1 MSLQNL
7 ASHVQSA
14 GRGED
19 KMLVHMTPKE
29 VAGLQTLAAAH
40 GGSLTINPETG
51 LPEAGFL
58 SSLLP
63 TVIGAALAPATGGAS
78 LGITSALGTAA
89 VVGGAYGLATGSLKK
104 GLMAG
109 LGAYGGA
116 SMMPGIME
124 AGAAAAP
131 AAMTAPSVVPP
142 TAAVPTPP
150 PATLGSGLTSSAP
163 NILQSPLT
171 GQPVGGTNLLGAPTS
186 ATAPAAAAGATF
198 PPAPVRPE
206 SIVAT
211 GATQG
216 APSVL
221 AQTGSGI
228 KNILSDPEKLKAF
241 LGDQKYNLLSSAAS
255 AMTDYDEEEKKK
267 GTASGIP
274 LSAYSYAPRYAPS
287 ARAAGST
294 AERTYFAAEG
304 GVASLNPVENMS
316 QQNAMMDNSRYPM
329 AFQNT
334 STYASP
340 AERPVSQ
347 NVIYPPTDADVTPYS
362 GTLRMASGGIA
373 SLASG
378 GRTIKG
384 GIADARSEI
393 ASRTKDYQAFTANKS
408 KERAAVSNE
417 AKKRL
422 SDLKSE
428 YENRINKYKAETTA
442 ELAARNKS
450 VSAERDARIKEFNAT
465 TQNELKERT
474 NNVNNEYNQRI
485 KDFNNDTQRELKER
499 QKAIN
504 AEKDTAAKKQM
515 QADLSAWQ
523 KDRASGLK
531 SLQTDFQKAKNDVSS
546 WQKSR
551 GAELQGI
558 QKEYNDQLS
567 GKSGYA
573 KERADGL
580 TALQSEYKKATDETT
595 AKQKADIAAIDTEL
609 ANQKKEYNANLNL
622 LKGYAASGVT
632 GYEGGIKGTDL
643 TSLNKAYDTEIGVQK
658 GELAKAEQLLAA
670 AKASGVPS
678 AIERAQKYYD
688 EEKADFDAANKG
700 KEEGISQF
708 KESTKRTGSLGT
720 RGQYTTTTGDVD
732 AIKKEID
739 EIKKNP
745 AQTSAWG
752 PSSLSKEQQ
761 NRINELQAKLAGMSA
776 AEKVYN
782 PATGQYEIPEGAKFQ
797 KLAKAPAFGTAK
809 KIMEEEDINSM
820 FEYMAGRRPTEAE
833 MAKYLGKSMTETQLA
848 QQIGAVAEL
857 GAAAKFTDD
866 DLNAQAQYYWGRNMT
881 KGELAWYKDPANKI
895 SNFNQLRNAMTN
907 SAAFLDNVNKINQA
921 AFQKQ
926 QAAAQIA
933 AEGPAT
939 LEQISS
945 TYQDILGKPPTAE
958 EIASARN
965 SGATA
970 SQLAQQLKS
979 SPAYQAKMTQPFVP
993 PVQTPAVTPISQEQI
1008 NQYRQAYMAPTAPTS
1023 AQPALAPLFQTG
1035 GAGGYTFTPPQ
1046 QEAAIAGALP
1056 YTDVINRLGI
1066 GGVYSQIAQ
1075 KAPELQPGLRFGL
1088 PETYRP
1094 IAQPATQPM
1103 ADGGI
1108 TALAAGGN
1116 MDLGDYSDG
1125 GRLLK
1130 GPGDGVSDSIPA
1142 SIGGRRPARLADGEF
1157 VIPARI
1163 VSELGNGSTEAG
1175 ARQLYAMM
1183 DRVQKRRR
1191 KSVGKGKVA
1200 VDSKASQLLPA

>member
-7 ASHVQSA
+7 ASHIQSA

-78 LGITSALGTAA
+78 LGLTQAWQTAA
-89 VVGGAYGLATGSLKK
+89 LVGGAYGLATGSLKK

-116 SMMPGIME
+116 SMVPGVME

-142 TAAVPTPP
+142 TAAVSTPA

-171 GQPVGGTNLLGAPTS
+171 GQPVGGTNLLGAPT
-186 ATAPAAAAGATF
+186 AAAPAAAAGATF
-198 PPAPVRPE
+198 PPAPVRPD

-241 LGDQKYNLLSSAAS
+241 LGENKFNLLSSAAS
-255 AMTDYDEEEKKK
+255 AMTDYDKEEEEKR
-267 GTASGIP
+267 AAAAP
-274 LSAYSYAPRYAPS
+274 LATYQYAPRYAPS
-287 ARAAGST
+287 ARPAGST
-294 AERTYFAAEG
+294 AERTYFAADG
-304 GVASLNPVENMS
+304 GLASLGPVENMS
-316 QQNAMMDNSRYPM
+316 RMNAMGDNSYYPM
-329 AFQNT
+329 SFQNT

-340 AERPVSQ
+340 SERPISQ
-347 NVIYPPTDADVTPYS
+347 NVIYPPTDADVAPYS
-362 GTLRMASGGIA
+362 GMQRMAEGGIA
-373 SLASG
+373 ALAAG
-378 GRTIKG
+378 GKTEAQLREEEAAKEFQAWLKG
-384 GIADARSEI
+384 RGADK
-393 ASRTKDYQAFTANKS
+393 TT
-408 KERAAVSNE
+408 
-417 AKKRL
+417 AKK
-422 SDLKSE
+422 
-428 YENRINKYKAETTA
+428 
-442 ELAARNKS
+442 EL
-450 VSAERDARIKEFNAT
+450 DARIKELNKEYTDRIAGFN
-465 TQNELKERT
+465 K
-474 NNVNNEYNQRI
+474 
-485 KDFNNDTQRELKER
+485 DTQAELRER
-499 QKAIN
+499 QKAVN
-504 AEKDTAAKKQM
+504 AEKDRAAKAQM
-515 QADLSAWQ
+515 QKELAE
-523 KDRASGLK
+523 
-531 SLQTDFQKAKNDVSS
+531 

-551 GAELQGI
+551 AAELKGI
-558 QKEYNDQLS
+558 QGEQTSAIKDRNAEYTNRIKELD
-567 GKSGYA
+567 A
-573 KERADGL
+573 EIKERQ
-580 TALQSEYKKATDETT
+580 ALRNFETQVFKT
-595 AKQKADIAAIDTEL
+595 GYTGVAGDLKAD
-609 ANQKKEYNANLNL
+609 
-622 LKGYAASGVT
+622 
-632 GYEGGIKGTDL
+632 DL
-643 TSLNKAYDTEIGVQK
+643 TSINKVYGAEVNKQK
-658 GELAKAEQLLAA
+658 SEMDKAAAALANAKKTGIQSLVDRAQELYNQQKAE
-670 AKASGVPS
+670 
-678 AIERAQKYYD
+678 Y
-688 EEKADFDAANKG
+688 EEAGGMQTSRIQEFR
-700 KEEGISQF
+700 
-708 KESTKRTGSLGT
+708 ESTKRTGALGP
-720 RGQYTTTTGDVD
+720 RGQYTTMLGDVD
-732 AIKKEID
+732 AIKKQIE

-745 AQTSAWG
+745 AVTG
-752 PSSLSKEQQ
+752 GMGTSSLSTEQQ
-761 NRINELQAKLAGMSA
+761 NQINDLQAKLAGMSA

-782 PATGQYEIPEGAKFQ
+782 PKTGQYEIPAGSKFQ
-797 KLAKAPAFGTAK
+797 ELKKAPTFGTTK
-809 KIMEEEDINSM
+809 KIMEEDDIANM
-820 FEYMAGRRPTEAE
+820 FEYMAGRRPTEGE
-833 MAKYLGKSMTETQLA
+833 MAKYLGKSLSEAQLA
-848 QQIGAVAEL
+848 QQVGAIAEL
-857 GAAAKFTDD
+857 GAVQKFTDE
-866 DLNAQAQYYWGRNMT
+866 DLNAQARYYWGRDMSR
-881 KGELAWYKDPANKI
+881 GELAFFKDPANRI
-895 SNFNQLRNAMTN
+895 TNFNTLRNALVNN
-907 SAAFLDNVNKINQA
+907 SAYLQNLNKLNRQAFEQ
-921 AFQKQ
+921 Q
-926 QAAAQIA
+926 QAAAQVA

-945 TYQDILGKPPTAE
+945 AYQDILGKPPTAE
-958 EIASARN
+958 QLISARN

-970 SQLAQQLKS
+970 SQLTQQLKS
-979 SPAYQAKMTQPFVP
+979 SPAYQAKMTQSFVQP
-993 PVQTPAVTPISQEQI
+993 IQTPPVTPISQEQI
-1008 NQYRQAYMAPTAPTS
+1008 NQYRQAYMAPATPTS
-1023 AQPALAPLFQTG
+1023 TEPRLAPLFSGTA

-1075 KAPELQPGLRFGL
+1075 KAPELQPGLRFGV
-1088 PETYRP
+1088 PQTYTP

-1103 ADGGI
+1103 AAGGV

-1183 DRVQKRRR
+1183 DRIQKRRR

-1200 VDSKASQLLPA
+1200 VDSKARQLLPA